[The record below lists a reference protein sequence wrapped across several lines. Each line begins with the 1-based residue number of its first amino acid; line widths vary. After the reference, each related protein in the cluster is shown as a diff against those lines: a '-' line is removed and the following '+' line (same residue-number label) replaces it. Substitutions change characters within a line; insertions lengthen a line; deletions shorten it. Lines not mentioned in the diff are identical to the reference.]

1 MNAPPKSNRMKI
13 HSGSVS
19 ALEHSVTGEKL
30 ALLAVFA
37 RPEDET
43 FGPSGMLSKYAGE
56 GVRVALV
63 TAARELTAQH
73 AARAH
78 DPALTLHDAH
88 AEQRETLCSCRA
100 AGINR
105 ICLDQI
111 APRSALLQIQVMQ
124 ERLVRLIREVKPQVL
139 VTYAPDGLADDLDQ
153 NWVNQIT
160 RDAFQSAGDAR
171 AFPQH
176 ARDGLYAYTPQKLY
190 YAVLPQSIIAR
201 WNLHGLNGVPD
212 DQVTT
217 VLDVSPYS
225 EMKMRAVFCQRHH
238 SQDFTH
244 WRMANAGM
252 EWKEEHF
259 ILAASRLPK
268 RPRKEKDLFAGL
280 R

>member
-1 MNAPPKSNRMKI
+1 MERQKVYP
-13 HSGSVS
+13 GSIS

-37 RPEDET
+37 RPEDEA
-43 FGPSGMLSKYAGE
+43 FGPSGMLAKYAEE

-63 TAARELTAQH
+63 TVAREFTPSQTP
-73 AARAH
+73 RSH
-78 DPALTLHDAH
+78 DPALTLL
-88 AEQRETLCSCRA
+88 ETEPRETLCSCRA

-105 ICLDQI
+105 ICLDQS
-111 APRSALLQIQVMQ
+111 APRPAPSQINLMQ
-124 ERLVRLIREVKPQVL
+124 ERLVRLIREVRPQVL
-139 VTYAPDGLADDLDQ
+139 VTYAPPDSADDPDQ
-153 NWVNQIT
+153 TLVNQIT
-160 RDAFQSAGDAR
+160 RDAFYAAGDSG

-176 ARDGLYAYTPQKLY
+176 ARDGLYAYAPQKLY

-201 WNLHGLNGVPD
+201 WNLHGLTGVPD

-217 VLDVSPYS
+217 ALDVSPYS

-238 SQDFTH
+238 SQDFTR
-244 WRMANAGM
+244 WRRANAGM
-252 EWKEEHF
+252 EWNEEHF
-259 ILAASRLPK
+259 ILAASRLQK